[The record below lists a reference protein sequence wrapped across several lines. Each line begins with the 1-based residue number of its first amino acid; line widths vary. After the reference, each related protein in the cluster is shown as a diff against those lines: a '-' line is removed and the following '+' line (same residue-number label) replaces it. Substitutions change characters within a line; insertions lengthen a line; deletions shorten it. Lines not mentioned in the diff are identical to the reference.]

1 MRLARIGQ
9 FLYRRAENLLAL
21 LLVVMFLAFM
31 AQIIFRYFLSFPI
44 GWTSE
49 LTVITWLWL
58 VLWGAAF
65 VLREDEEIR
74 FDLAYG
80 SVRPGVRRVMTI
92 IFASALLV
100 IYIFSFPAVY
110 DYVTFMKVQA
120 TAYMKIRFD
129 LLFSIYLLFAVAAIV
144 RYAWLLWVAMRGRN
158 VGGRDPEHA
167 GSGL

>member
-1 MRLARIGQ
+1 MRFHRAGH
-9 FLYRRAENLLAL
+9 FLHKAAELLLAGML
-21 LLVVMFLAFM
+21 AVMFLAFM

-74 FDLAYG
+74 FDLVYG
-80 SVRPGVRRVMTI
+80 SARAGVRRVMTI
-92 IFASALLV
+92 IFAVALLV
-100 IYIFSFPAVY
+100 IYVFSFPAVY

-144 RYAWLLWVAMRGRN
+144 RYAWLLWAAIRGRSA
-158 VGGRDPEHA
+158 GGRDPEHA

>member
-21 LLVVMFLAFM
+21 LLVVMFLAFI

-74 FDLAYG
+74 FDLVYG
-80 SVRPGVRRVMTI
+80 SARAGVRRVMTI
-92 IFASALLV
+92 IFAVALLV
-100 IYIFSFPAVY
+100 IYVFSFPAVY

-144 RYAWLLWVAMRGRN
+144 RYAWLLWAAIRGHS

>member
-21 LLVVMFLAFM
+21 LLVVMFLAFIG
-31 AQIIFRYFLSFPI
+31 QIIFRYFLSFPI

-74 FDLAYG
+74 FDLLYG
-80 SVRPGVRRVMTI
+80 SVRAGVRRVMTI
-92 IFASALLV
+92 VFAVALLV
-100 IYIFSFPAVY
+100 IYVFSFPAVY

-129 LLFSIYLLFAVAAIV
+129 LLYSIYLLFSVAAIV
-144 RYAWLLWVAMRGRN
+144 RYAWLLRGAIRGRDA
-158 VGGRDPEHA
+158 GEHDPEQA